1 MQKYRDMNEQ
11 QLLGL
16 IKQGDTHA
24 TRELYTR
31 HIGYLKAV
39 CSRYVTGN
47 DDVMD
52 ILHDGFVKI
61 ITSIDGFTFRGEG
74 SLRSWMARI
83 IANECV
89 DFLRRANRLG
99 FAVDEDRALSVED
112 EAPPDADDVPP
123 AVLHDMIRQLPE
135 GYRTVLNLYVF
146 EERSHKEI
154 AVLLGIKESS
164 SASQFHRAKNIL
176 AKKIKEYKSSKL
188 SGYER
193 SMDKET

>member
-1 MQKYRDMNEQ
+1 MMQISANMTEQ
-11 QLLGL
+11 ELLSL
-16 IKQGDTHA
+16 IKKGDTRA
-24 TRELYTR
+24 TKELYTR

-47 DDVMD
+47 DDVLD

-61 ITSIDGFTFRGEG
+61 ITSIGSFTYRGEG

-83 IANECV
+83 MANESV
-89 DFLRRANRLG
+89 NFLRRNNRLG
-99 FAVDEDRALSVED
+99 FAVSEDCAMYVED

-123 AVLHDMIRQLPE
+123 AVLHDMIRSLPE

-146 EERSHKEI
+146 EERSHKDI
-154 AVLLGIKESS
+154 AALLGIKESS

-193 SMDKET
+193 RMDK